1 MPGTEKHSLEL
12 IYDSIVILCSFVSDY
27 RHARLVE
34 NFLERK
40 EWRTPTHVHQ
50 TSITSFVMI
59 TPLQSIIF
67 FLKKV
72 THKIKSNNRQIIWEL
87 I

>member
-12 IYDSIVILCSFVSDY
+12 IKDSIVILCSFVSHY

-40 EWRTPTHVHQ
+40 E
-50 TSITSFVMI
+50 
-59 TPLQSIIF
+59 
-67 FLKKV
+67 
-72 THKIKSNNRQIIWEL
+72 
-87 I
+87 

>member
-1 MPGTEKHSLEL
+1 MLGTEKHSLEL
-12 IYDSIVILCSFVSDY
+12 IDDSIVILCSFVSDY

-34 NFLERK
+34 NFLKRK

-67 FLKKV
+67 FFLKSD
-72 THKIKSNNRQIIWEL
+72 TQD
-87 I
+87 

>member
-12 IYDSIVILCSFVSDY
+12 IDDSIVILCSFVSDY

-34 NFLERK
+34 NFLKRK
-40 EWRTPTHVHQ
+40 EWHTPTHVHQ

-59 TPLQSIIF
+59 TPLQSIIKKKKKWRTR
-67 FLKKV
+67 LKATTDKLFE
-72 THKIKSNNRQIIWEL
+72 N
-87 I
+87 